1 MKRSHALPWQP
12 ARDPEPGPGGRLPP
26 IAHKARS
33 DVMIWLGVS
42 KFTHFAATHLTL
54 HWDTPDC
61 FLLLML
67 ELKQAFYFSLFFH
80 IAKKAK
86 AGKEPTG
93 KTVTLLLK
101 DDLTKLEK
109 KKISALM
116 LFPHHLLREDSG
128 VRAKHP
134 RAQMQSRPHQAWVKC
149 HFTI

>member
-12 ARDPEPGPGGRLPP
+12 ARDPEPGPGGRPPP

-67 ELKQAFYFSLFFH
+67 ELKQTFYFSLFFY

-101 DDLTKLEK
+101 DDLTGSWK
-109 KKISALM
+109 KKN
-116 LFPHHLLREDSG
+116 LRFNVVSSSPPQRRFRRTSQTSPSPNAEPTSSS
-128 VRAKHP
+128 V
-134 RAQMQSRPHQAWVKC
+134 S
-149 HFTI
+149 

>member
-12 ARDPEPGPGGRLPP
+12 ARDPEPA
-26 IAHKARS
+26 IAHKARA

-67 ELKQAFYFSLFFH
+67 KLKQAFYFSLFFY

-93 KTVTLLLK
+93 KMVTLLLK
-101 DDLTKLEK
+101 VDLTKLK
-109 KKISALM
+109 KKISTSM

-134 RAQMQSRPHQAWVKC
+134 RAQMQSRPHQTWVKC